1 MKRKFTSRTLSRRK
15 TPGISTA
22 ALPDI
27 VFILLFFFMMATVV
41 KKDDH
46 ERWIEVKYPTSNL
59 SESLQNLSFPLRIY
73 IGKPKSSTDQTWRI
87 VLNDTAVT
95 LEELESILDSE
106 IRKLPEIQKE
116 GLKAE
121 LGIDKDVP
129 VSMVFQVRELLQKL
143 GIHQLI
149 FFVEPKIQS
158 K

>member
-15 TPGISTA
+15 TQGISTA

-46 ERWIEVKYPTSNL
+46 EQWIEVNYPTSNL

-73 IGKPKSSTDQTWRI
+73 IGKPKSSTEKSWKV
-87 VLNDTAVT
+87 VLNDTA
-95 LEELESILDSE
+95 LSMEQLESVLE
-106 IRKLPEIQKE
+106 NELRKLPETQKE
-116 GLKAE
+116 SLIIE

-129 VSMVFQVRELLQKL
+129 VSIVFQVRELLQKL

-149 FFVEPKIQS
+149 YFVQPQS
-158 K
+158 EKK